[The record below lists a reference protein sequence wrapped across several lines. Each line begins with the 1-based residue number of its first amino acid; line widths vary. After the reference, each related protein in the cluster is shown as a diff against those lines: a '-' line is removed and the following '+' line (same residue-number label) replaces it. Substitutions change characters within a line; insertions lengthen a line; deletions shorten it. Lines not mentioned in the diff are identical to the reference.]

1 MRSAVLEGHYGQRI
15 EIDLCARCHLT
26 WFDDTESVR
35 LSGLGWITLLRGLHA
50 APEQTM
56 REVASPL
63 GCVRCG
69 TALKP
74 IRNLSRFGRTSGQ
87 ECPRGHGYF
96 QTFGQLLAE
105 RGLVRPLEA
114 RDRRAL
120 QRESRG
126 LACLNC
132 GAALPIVTAT
142 DACAYCRSPLLVL
155 DVKRLLAS
163 LMVRHG
169 LPLPADAAEPAA
181 WACRACGDAVDP
193 TRMTACPRCG
203 HAVLAPSLVDAV
215 PFFDALEPQ
224 LREMRPRAPRPHGE
238 RLRERRNFRD
248 TAFYRLIVAPL
259 GHAGLARELDFDP
272 GRRSHFKPGPK
283 RTDPGAFGW
292 HHVLGIAIL
301 FGVVVAVLRVLW
313 GR

>member
-1 MRSAVLEGHYGQRI
+1 MQSALLEGHYGQRI
-15 EIDLCARCHLT
+15 EVDLCAGCHLA

-35 LSGLGWITLLRGLHA
+35 LSGLGWIALLRGLHA
-50 APEQTM
+50 APEQTV

-69 TALKP
+69 TPLKP
-74 IRNLSRFGRTSGQ
+74 IRNLSRFGRTSGH

-114 RDRRAL
+114 RDRCTLLR
-120 QRESRG
+120 QSRS

-132 GAALPIVTAT
+132 GAALSVATAT
-142 DACAYCRSPLLVL
+142 DACAYCGSTLLVL

-169 LPLPADAAEPAA
+169 LPLPPDAAEPVA

-193 TRMTACPRCG
+193 TRMTVCPRCG

-238 RLRERRNFRD
+238 RLRERRSFRD
-248 TAFYRLIVAPL
+248 TAFYRLVVAPL

-272 GRRSHFKPGPK
+272 GQRSRAKPRRK
-283 RTDPGAFGW
+283 RVAPVAFDW
-292 HHVLGIAIL
+292 YRLLGMAIL
-301 FGVVVAVLRVLW
+301 FGMVVAVLRAVW